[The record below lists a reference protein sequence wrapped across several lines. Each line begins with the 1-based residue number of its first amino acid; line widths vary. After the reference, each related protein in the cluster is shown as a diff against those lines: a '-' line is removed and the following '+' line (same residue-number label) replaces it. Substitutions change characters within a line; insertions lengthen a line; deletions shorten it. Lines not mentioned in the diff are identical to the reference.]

1 MNKIM
6 LVILVC
12 AVFTVPAAAHE
23 VYLVPQQ
30 SNAAYRSTADVE
42 IWVGATENE
51 FQSGQINLTYD
62 HNCANVTD
70 WKRNTTI
77 FSMGGWSHY
86 DGRELITFLAAD
98 PLPTGKYRVGTL
110 TIQCEKEQG
119 GETVLAFAEP
129 SKLFDHTGKSVA
141 VTWTEGT
148 FRCNRTLDT
157 GAGTYPSISGTHNG
171 TITPNR
177 TIEVQMLYTYPCA
190 GTGGHTE
197 YARIWNSTLEVN
209 ATWEGYE
216 EDWHNIT
223 FNAPFSLVA
232 GETYNYTIKTG
243 SYPQIHHVS
252 ELPTATGWINC
263 TDFTDANGRTYYDWI
278 PAISLEMG

>member
-70 WKRNTTI
+70 WKRNTTN

-98 PLPTGKYRVGTL
+98 PLPTGKYMVGTL

-129 SKLFDHTGKSVA
+129 SELFNHTGESVA
-141 VTWTEGT
+141 ATWTEGT
-148 FRCNRTLDT
+148 FGCNRTLDT

-177 TIEVQMLYTYPCA
+177 TVEVQKLYTYPCA